1 MGAFIRKQRPKETIK
16 AEYFMLSLIRV
27 DAHGEIGYVKEYENY
42 EVNWGKLSK
51 ACLFRFS

>member
-42 EVNWGKLSK
+42 VVNWGKLSK
-51 ACLFRFS
+51 ACLF